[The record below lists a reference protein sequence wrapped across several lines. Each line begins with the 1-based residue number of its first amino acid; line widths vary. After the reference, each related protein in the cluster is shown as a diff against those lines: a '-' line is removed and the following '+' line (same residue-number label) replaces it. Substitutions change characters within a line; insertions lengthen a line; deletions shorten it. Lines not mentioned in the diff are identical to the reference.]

1 MLFHFRY
8 PRTVVPLLAAA
19 LLAITTVHAAETPE
33 VSVNQPT
40 EKVYAKDWFE
50 VGVTVR
56 WDGDSTRFNVTP
68 GSLEAPGW
76 GEAGWDRVEARPDK
90 DSTELHFVAR
100 FKANAPGSVSI
111 PALTLNYTDPSEAKT
126 APPTPPAAPGA
137 TPDPNAAPA
146 PAPEQ
151 PVHTLATEAFN
162 VEVHADRRALYTAL
176 LAGIVLVGIVGAAV
190 SYALKRRKA
199 ATNEQEDALAPWQTV
214 EDALH
219 NARRHRLDGDFYKF
233 YRELQR
239 LVDFAGGEVKSEFG
253 ARLARRV
260 EEVGFKGQV
269 PTDDELDGILKDI
282 ERALARWKE
291 GKQS

>member
-1 MLFHFRY
+1 MA
-8 PRTVVPLLAAA
+8 TLLAA
-19 LLAITTVHAAETPE
+19 LLAVASAHAADVPE
-33 VSVNQPT
+33 ISAAAPAG
-40 EKVYAKDWFE
+40 KVYAKAWFE
-50 VGVTVR
+50 VEVTVR
-56 WDGDSTRFNVTP
+56 WTGDSARFSVTP

-76 GEAGWDRVEARPDK
+76 GEAGWDRVEARPGK
-90 DSTELHFVAR
+90 DGTELQFVAR
-100 FKANAPGSVSI
+100 FKANEPGSVSV
-111 PALTLNYTDPSEAKT
+111 PALQLSYTDPSEAKV
-126 APPTPPAAPGA
+126 APPTAPAAPGA

-146 PAPEQ
+146 PAPAQ
-151 PVHTLATEAFN
+151 PVHTLKTEAFI
-162 VEVHADRRALYTAL
+162 VEVHADRSALYVAL
-176 LAGIVLVGIVGAAV
+176 FAGLVLVVVVAAAA
-190 SYALKRRKA
+190 SFALKRRKA
-199 ATNEQEDALAPWQTV
+199 AAVEQEDALAPWQTV

-269 PTDDELDGILKDI
+269 PTDDELEGIIKDI